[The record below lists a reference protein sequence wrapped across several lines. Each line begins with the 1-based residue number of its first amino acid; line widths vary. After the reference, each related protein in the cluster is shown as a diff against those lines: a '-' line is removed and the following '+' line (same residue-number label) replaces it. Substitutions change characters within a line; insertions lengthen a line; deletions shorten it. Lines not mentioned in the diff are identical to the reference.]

1 MLATIVE
8 KENIYRFLE
17 SLRKK
22 GINAYI
28 LHWAFNE
35 GDKALIIQKS
45 LEHIKRGKKLYFNVS
60 VENMSLYTQRALEKD
75 FNIVSNNTF
84 KKKVQ

>member
-8 KENIYRFLE
+8 EENIYKFLE

-22 GINAYI
+22 GIKAYV
-28 LHWAFNE
+28 LHWSFNDA
-35 GDKALIIQKS
+35 DKTIVIQKS
-45 LEHIKRGKKLYFNVS
+45 SESIKRGKKLYFNVS
-60 VENMSLYTQRALEKD
+60 VENMSSYTQRALEED